1 MGQFKFE
8 KTTFDDVYLIRPFY
22 LNDQRGSLNKFYAH
36 KEFQDNHIQYIP
48 VEEAIINSRQ
58 GVLRGLHFQST
69 MKQSKLITGIFGNVQ
84 LVIVDVERLS
94 SNFGHWISI
103 ELKSEMNVYIPGH
116 YAVGTYAIDDMAI
129 HMGYGERFMAEF
141 SGGIRW
147 DDPDI
152 GIEWSTNHPIVAEK
166 DLNLPGFNEYM

>member
-84 LVIVDVERLS
+84 LVIVV
-94 SNFGHWISI
+94 
-103 ELKSEMNVYIPGH
+103 
-116 YAVGTYAIDDMAI
+116 
-129 HMGYGERFMAEF
+129 
-141 SGGIRW
+141 
-147 DDPDI
+147 
-152 GIEWSTNHPIVAEK
+152 
-166 DLNLPGFNEYM
+166 